1 MLWWCLWTISSNHGF
16 PLNVKLP
23 LLLVVSFSL
32 SLTSQNPG
40 EFLSFDYFIIITNQR
55 RLTRQASQWPV
66 SHLWGHYRVCKC
78 TRRLTEIRL
87 YQTPHF
93 LQKRKPDWQFRKVDI
108 KCKSELPP
116 ANEVWGKV
124 MFLHLC
130 VMQFTGGGV
139 SVPACITGHMTRGS
153 LSGGISVQGGSLSGG
168 SLSKGGLCP
177 GGLCSGGFCPV
188 RSQSRGVSVQ
198 GVSVWWGDF
207 CLRVSSRGR
216 KVFVREVSVQGE
228 GGLPIR

>member
-1 MLWWCLWTISSNHGF
+1 MLWWCLWTISSNHDF
-16 PLNVKLP
+16 PLHVKLP
-23 LLLVVSFSL
+23 LLIVVSFSL

-66 SHLWGHYRVCKC
+66 SHFWGHYRVCKC
-78 TRRLTEIRL
+78 TKRPREIPL

-93 LQKRKPDWQFRKVDI
+93 LEKRKPDWQLRKVDI

-130 VMQFTGGGV
+130 VMLFTGE
-139 SVPACITGHMTRGS
+139 GS
-153 LSGGISVQGGSLSGG
+153 LWWYLASLVFGKNCRKIGVNTSGPESIKWWHLWCHHSMLHFVFI
-168 SLSKGGLCP
+168 
-177 GGLCSGGFCPV
+177 CSN
-188 RSQSRGVSVQ
+188 Q
-198 GVSVWWGDF
+198 
-207 CLRVSSRGR
+207 
-216 KVFVREVSVQGE
+216 KAVFVGG
-228 GGLPIR
+228 GGLPNIINIYYNPLVTSSLFAF